1 MDKAAALESGAS
13 SGAARQQPVVIA
25 GSSGNFD
32 GRLQRAEQMV
42 AMKLPVDSHDAFLKA
57 FYQTNGPTN
66 SKGGT
71 GPAVTLATSEQPPA
85 TTLL

>member
-13 SGAARQQPVVIA
+13 SGAAQQQPVVIA
-25 GSSGNFD
+25 GGSGNLE
-32 GRLQRAEQMV
+32 GRLQRAEQMI

-57 FYQTNGPTN
+57 FYQTNGPAN

-71 GPAVTLATSEQPPA
+71 GPVVTLATSEQPPA
-85 TTLL
+85 ATLL